1 MKDENKK
8 NELVRVNINLPK
20 KIIERV
26 REYADSLGIPMT
38 QAYIVL
44 IDMALQYKDMVMA
57 MPALLQSVQDLKS
70 ITDKQDL
77 YDEK

>member
-57 MPALLQSVQDLKS
+57 MPALLQSVQDLKT

>member
-57 MPALLQSVQDLKS
+57 MPALLQGVQDLKN

-77 YDEK
+77 YNEK

>member
-57 MPALLQSVQDLKS
+57 MPALLQVVQDLKT

>member
-38 QAYIVL
+38 QTYIVL